1 MKKKTLILLFILIC
15 FLFPQQLISW
25 DGYDYDKG
33 TYIEIEKGNKVRAG
47 ETIEIYDYSTGE
59 YKDVEVD
66 SVSRSGNNVEIEVTD
81 SATGETR
88 TLDMDK

>member
-1 MKKKTLILLFILIC
+1 MKKKISILLFLIIC
-15 FLFPQQLISW
+15 FFFPQQSFSW
-25 DGYDYDKG
+25 DGYDCDKG
-33 TYIEIEKGNKVRAG
+33 AYIEIEKGNKVRAG

>member
-1 MKKKTLILLFILIC
+1 MKKKISILLFVLIC
-15 FLFPQQLISW
+15 FLFPQQLIAW

-33 TYIEIEKGNKVRAG
+33 AYIEIEKGNKVRAG
-47 ETIEIYDYSTGE
+47 ETIEIYDYGTGE

-66 SVSRSGNNVEIEVTD
+66 SVNRSGNSVEIEVTD
-81 SATGETR
+81 SETGETR